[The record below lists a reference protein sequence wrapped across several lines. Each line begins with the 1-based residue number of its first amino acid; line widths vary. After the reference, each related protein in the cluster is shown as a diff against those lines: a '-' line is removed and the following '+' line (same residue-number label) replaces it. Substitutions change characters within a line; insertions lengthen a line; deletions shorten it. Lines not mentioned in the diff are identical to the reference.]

1 MRRYGLI
8 GRSLGHSFSRG
19 YFTEKFRRERM
30 EDAVYELFALETVEI
45 LCDILAQ
52 YPDLCGLN
60 VTIPYKELV
69 IPLLDQLDE
78 TAREAGAVN
87 CIKMLSDGRLKG
99 YNTDITGFEQSLSRM
114 EGWSPDLGEALI
126 LGTGGASKAVA
137 YVLRKLQVP
146 FHFVSRN
153 PSSEQE
159 ITYTELSRLAEN
171 YRLVVNTT
179 PLGTFPDT
187 QEMPPFPLD
196 LFHNGMFVFDLIYN
210 PAETLLLREA
220 KNRGCVVKNGLEML
234 ELQAEAAWSIWQT

>member
-19 YFTEKFRRERM
+19 YFTEKFSQEHI
-30 EDAVYELFALETVEI
+30 EDAVYELFPLETVEK
-45 LCDILAQ
+45 LWDILAK

-69 IPLLDQLDE
+69 ISLLDQLDE
-78 TAREAGAVN
+78 TAREVGAVN
-87 CIKMLSDGRLKG
+87 CIKMLSDGRLMG
-99 YNTDITGFEQSLSRM
+99 YNTDVTGFERSLSRM
-114 EGWSPDLGEALI
+114 EGWSPGLGEALI

-159 ITYTELSRLAEN
+159 IAYENLNRVAGNSRL
-171 YRLVVNTT
+171 VINTT
-179 PLGTFPDT
+179 PQGTYPEIN
-187 QEMPPFPLD
+187 QMPPFPLEM
-196 LFHNGMFVFDLIYN
+196 FQNGMFVFDLIYN

-234 ELQAEAAWSIWQT
+234 ELQAEAAWKIW